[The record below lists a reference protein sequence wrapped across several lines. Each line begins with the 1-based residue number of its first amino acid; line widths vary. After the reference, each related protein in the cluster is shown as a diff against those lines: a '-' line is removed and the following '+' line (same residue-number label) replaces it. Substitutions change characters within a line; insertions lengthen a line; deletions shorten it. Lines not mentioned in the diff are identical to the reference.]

1 MKKLTKKKVKEIVNR
16 YCYQQ
21 GNTWHFDLYK
31 FFNDLSS
38 KGKKEDI
45 IKVIK
50 YALENYEGIISIAK
64 TPLFITAT
72 KFTEEPNEML
82 FLNVIRH
89 NAIVVANKSP
99 YIKNLLKGNKNW
111 NDFIR
116 RITEIELEAS
126 KQVKSSTS
134 ETHTY

>member
-16 YCYQQ
+16 YCKNKNLIWEFKLQ
-21 GNTWHFDLYK
+21 K
-31 FFNDLSS
+31 FLDDLSS
-38 KGKKEDI
+38 KEKSGDI
-45 IKVIK
+45 IRVIK
-50 YALENYEGIISIAK
+50 YALDNYQGITSIAN

-72 KFTEEPNEML
+72 EFMGEPNEML

-116 RITEIELEAS
+116 RITSIELEAS
-126 KQVKSSTS
+126 KQVKSTVS
-134 ETHTY
+134 EVYTY